1 MRIAADTE
9 RRLRDANPTP
19 TDLPKPN
26 AAWSSAEL
34 LDRIDVQALGTDAA
48 DAHGFAHVPTHRTR
62 GPLIAIGAA
71 LAIMAPIVIVALF
84 ANARPEGDVV
94 APTTTTPTTTV
105 ADVAPPPEANAVPPP
120 IEITSVDYA
129 YLGVPAFVPSRTEL
143 EFVNASSDEFHM
155 MLVMRLDS
163 DDERTAQELT
173 ALQVTDI
180 LDGEGR
186 ERFGSIKAIIGAEPG
201 EPYSMFNSGSNR
213 VSEPG
218 RYVIFCLTA
227 VGEDPEGA
235 AAAFA
240 TGPLSLPWKEHISKV
255 VGPPSHA
262 EMNSETP
269 HYSIGEFAEFIIEG

>member
-1 MRIAADTE
+1 MSTAANTE

-19 TDLPKPN
+19 TDLPKSN

-34 LDRIDVQALGTDAA
+34 LDRIDVQALGADAA
-48 DAHGFAHVPTHRTR
+48 DAHGFAHVPARRTR

-71 LAIMAPIVIVALF
+71 LAIMVPIVIVALF
-84 ANARPEGDVV
+84 ANTRPEGDVV
-94 APTTTTPTTTV
+94 APTTTTPTTTI
-105 ADVAPPPEANAVPPP
+105 ADVAPPPEAKAVPPT

-129 YLGVPAFVPSRTEL
+129 YLGVPALVPSRTEL

-173 ALQVTDI
+173 ALQVNDI
-180 LDGEGR
+180 LDSEGSA
-186 ERFGSIKAIIGAEPG
+186 RFGSIKAIIGAEPG
-201 EPYSMFNSGSNR
+201 EPYTIFDTGRNM

-218 RYVIFCLTA
+218 RYVIFCVNA
-227 VGEDPEGA
+227 VGEDPASA

-240 TGPLSLPWKEHISKV
+240 TGPPDSGTPHDGI
-255 VGPPSHA
+255 GPPDSG
-262 EMNSETP
+262 TP

>member
-19 TDLPKPN
+19 TDLPISN

-34 LDRIDVQALGTDAA
+34 LDRIDIQALGTDPA
-48 DAHGFAHVPTHRTR
+48 DALGLARVPAHRTR

-71 LAIMAPIVIVALF
+71 LAITVPILIVALF
-84 ANARPEGDVV
+84 ANTRPEGDVV

-105 ADVAPPPEANAVPPP
+105 ADVAPPPEANAVPPT

-129 YLGVPAFVPSRTEL
+129 YLGVPALVPSRTEFD
-143 EFVNASSDEFHM
+143 FVNASSDEFHM

-180 LDGEGR
+180 LDSEGR
-186 ERFGSIKAIIGAEPG
+186 ERFGTIKAIIGAEPG
-201 EPYSMFNSGSNR
+201 DPYSVFNSGNNR

-218 RYVIFCLTA
+218 RYVIFCINS
-227 VGEDPEGA
+227 VGEDLGSA

-240 TGPLSLPWKEHISKV
+240 DGPLSLPGKEHISHSA
-255 VGPPSHA
+255 GPPSHA
-262 EMNSETP
+262 GMDSETP
-269 HYSIGEFAEFIIEG
+269 HYGVGEFAEFIIEG